1 MSVAKDYFQALKSVL
16 KIEMSEDAKIYEE
29 ELAKQSIQERK
40 EIGITW
46 YPLFIKAEYY
56 GFAERLHIE
65 VERKYESDTP
75 NVFYSGDKVRI
86 FSNQQHNNSREDFID
101 GIITASGGNQ
111 ATIQLMKDEAPEWL
125 SDGKIGMDKLF
136 DKHSYE
142 TMLSTLDYWAA
153 DEGLTKDSIRLRNVV
168 LGETTATF
176 NTKESYTSPSK
187 LDNSQKQAWEKA
199 MQAQDIAIIHG
210 PPGTGKTTTIVEIVK
225 TLVEKGERVLVCA
238 SSNAAVDVLT
248 ERLADRGLP
257 VVRLGNPSKITEQNL
272 QYCLDR
278 QVVNHSQ
285 YGLIKELKK
294 RAEEFFRMANKYKRN
309 FDREEREQRKAILK
323 EAKNLRGQADEH
335 LQFLQQNVLVKNQ
348 VVTCTPVVSMHR
360 EIGKEKFDTL
370 IFDEAG
376 QTLEPM
382 CWIPIQ
388 KVKKVVLAGD
398 HLQLPPTVKSEEA
411 AKKGLAISMLEK
423 LMPLSG
429 ISEMLSIQYRM
440 NEKIMQFPSQWF
452 YNNKLEAHVS
462 VKDHK
467 LDEDAV
473 VQFIDTAGT
482 GYEEELVGAPFGI
495 RNKQEADLVLNI
507 LGTITESNKNA
518 SIGIISPYKLQIQY
532 LREQLIERKLPSKF
546 IQVQTVDGF
555 QGQEKDIIIISL
567 VRSNGKQEIG
577 FLKDLRRMN
586 VAITRARKK
595 LIVVGDSSTLASSKF
610 YTGFQEYIELHNGY
624 HSAWEYM
631 N

>member
-1 MSVAKDYFQALKSVL
+1 MSVAKEYFQEIKKLL
-16 KIEMSEDAKIYEE
+16 KIEMTEDAKIYEE

-40 EIGITW
+40 ELGITW
-46 YPLFIKAEYY
+46 YPLFIKSEYY

-75 NVFYSGDKVRI
+75 NIFYSGDKVRV
-86 FSNQQHNNSREDFID
+86 FSNHQHSNNQEDFID
-101 GIITASGGNQ
+101 GIITASAGNLV
-111 ATIQLMKDEAPEWL
+111 TIQLMKDESPDWL

-153 DEGLTKDSIRLRNVV
+153 DNGLSKDSIRLREVI
-168 LGETTATF
+168 LGEKEASF
-176 NTKESYTSPSK
+176 NTKDTYTIPQK
-187 LDNSQKQAWEKA
+187 LDGSQQKAWEKA
-199 MQAQDIAIIHG
+199 IQAQDIAVIHG
-210 PPGTGKTTTIVEIVK
+210 PPGTGKTTTIVEIVH

-248 ERLADRGLP
+248 ERIAARGLP

-278 QVVNHSQ
+278 QVTNHAQ
-285 YGLIKELKK
+285 FGLVKELKK

-323 EAKNLRGQADEH
+323 EARSLRGQADDQ

-348 VVTCTPVVSMHR
+348 VITCTPVVSMHR

-376 QTLEPM
+376 QTMEPM

-388 KVKKVVLAGD
+388 KVRKVILAGD
-398 HLQLPPTVKSEEA
+398 HLQLPPTVKSDEA
-411 AKKGLAISMLEK
+411 SRKGLSISLLEK
-423 LMPLSG
+423 LMPLTG
-429 ISEMLSIQYRM
+429 ISEMLAIQYRM

-452 YNNKLEAHVS
+452 YDNKLEAHGS
-462 VKDHK
+462 VKDHR
-467 LDEDAV
+467 LDEESI
-473 VQFIDTAGT
+473 VQFVDTAGT
-482 GYEEELVGAPFGI
+482 GYEEELLNAPFGI
-495 RNKQEADLVLNI
+495 RNKQEADLVLTLLPGI
-507 LGTITESNKNA
+507 VAANKQA

-532 LREQLIERKLPSKF
+532 LREQLAEQGIASKN

-567 VRSNGKQEIG
+567 VRSNSKQEIG

-595 LIVVGDSSTLASSKF
+595 LIIVGDSSTLTSSKF
-610 YTGFQEYIELHNGY
+610 YSGLQEYIESHDGY
-624 HSAWEYM
+624 HSAWEYIS
-631 N
+631 

>member
-1 MSVAKDYFQALKSVL
+1 MGTAKDYFQALKNVL
-16 KIEMSEDAKIYEE
+16 KIEMNEDAKIYEE
-29 ELAKQSIQERK
+29 ELSKQSIQERK

-56 GFAERLHIE
+56 GFVERLHIE
-65 VERKYESDTP
+65 VERKYEFDTP

-86 FSNQQHNNSREDFID
+86 FSNQQHNNAKEDFID
-101 GIITASGGNQ
+101 GVITASGGNQ
-111 ATIQLMKDEAPEWL
+111 VTIQLMKDEAPDWL

-142 TMLSTLDYWAA
+142 TMLSTLDYWAG
-153 DEGLTKDSIRLRNVV
+153 DDKLTKDSVRLRDVI
-168 LGETTATF
+168 LGEKVATF
-176 NTKESYTSPSK
+176 NKKDESLAPEK
-187 LDNSQKQAWEKA
+187 LDVSQKKAWEKA
-199 MQAQDIAIIHG
+199 IQAQDIAIIHG
-210 PPGTGKTTTIVEIVK
+210 PPGTGKTTTIVEIIN

-248 ERLADRGLP
+248 ERIADRGIP

-278 QVVNHSQ
+278 QVINHSQ
-285 YGLIKELKK
+285 FGLVKELKK

-323 EAKNLRGQADEH
+323 EARNLRGQADDQLH
-335 LQFLQQNVLVKNQ
+335 FLQQNVLVKNQ

-388 KVKKVVLAGD
+388 KVKKVILAGD
-398 HLQLPPTVKSEEA
+398 HLQLPPTVKSDEA
-411 AKKGLAISMLEK
+411 TKKGLAISLLEK
-423 LMPLSG
+423 LMPIES
-429 ISEMLSIQYRM
+429 ISEMLAIQYRM
-440 NEKIMQFPSQWF
+440 NTNIMQFPSQWF
-452 YNNKLEAHVS
+452 YENKLKAHDS
-462 VKDHK
+462 VKDHQ
-467 LDEDAV
+467 LDDSI

-482 GYEEELVGAPFGI
+482 GYEEELVGAPYGI
-495 RNKQEADLVLNI
+495 RNKQEADLVLII
-507 LGTITESNKNA
+507 LRSIIDEHKTA
-518 SIGIISPYKLQIQY
+518 SVGIISPYKLQIQY
-532 LREQLIERKLPSKF
+532 LREQLMEQNLASKN

-555 QGQEKDIIIISL
+555 QGQEKDVIIISL

-595 LIVVGDSSTLASSKF
+595 LIVIGDSSTLASSKF
-610 YTGFQEYIELHNGY
+610 YVSFQEYIEVHAGY
-624 HSAWEYM
+624 HSAWEYIS
-631 N
+631 

>member
-1 MSVAKDYFQALKSVL
+1 MSRAKEYFQGIKSVL
-16 KIEMSEDAKIYEE
+16 KIEMQEDAKIYEE

-40 EIGITW
+40 EVGITW
-46 YPLFIKAEYY
+46 YPLFIKSEYY

-75 NVFYSGDKVRI
+75 NIFYPGDKVRV
-86 FSNQQHNNSREDFID
+86 FSNQQHNNADEDFID
-101 GIITASGGNQ
+101 GVITASGGNLV
-111 ATIQLMKDEAPEWL
+111 TIQLMKDEAPEWL

-142 TMLSTLDYWAA
+142 TMLSTLDYWAS
-153 DEGLTKDSIRLRNVV
+153 DEGLTKDSIRLRDVI
-168 LGETTATF
+168 LGEKTASF
-176 NTKESYTSPSK
+176 NTKEIYSIPEK
-187 LDNSQKQAWEKA
+187 LDLTQKKAWGKA
-199 MQAQDIAIIHG
+199 VQAQDIAIIHG

-225 TLVEKGERVLVCA
+225 TLIEKGERVLVCA

-248 ERLADRGLP
+248 ERLAARGLP

-278 QVVNHSQ
+278 QVVNHAQ
-285 YGLIKELKK
+285 FGLVKELKK

-323 EAKNLRGQADEH
+323 EARNLRGQADDH
-335 LQFLQQNVLVKNQ
+335 LHFLQQNVLVKNQ

-370 IFDEAG
+370 IFDESG
-376 QTLEPM
+376 QTMEPM

-388 KVKKVVLAGD
+388 KVKKVILAGD
-398 HLQLPPTVKSEEA
+398 HLQLPPTVKSDEA
-411 AKKGLAISMLEK
+411 AKKGLAISLLEK

-429 ISEMLSIQYRM
+429 ISEMLAIQYRM
-440 NEKIMQFPSQWF
+440 NDKIMQFPSQWF
-452 YNNKLEAHVS
+452 YDNKLESHGS
-462 VKDHK
+462 VKDHAF
-467 LDEDAV
+467 DEDV

-495 RNKQEADLVLNI
+495 RNKQEADLVITLLNSVA
-507 LGTITESNKNA
+507 ESNKQA

-532 LREQLIERKLPSKF
+532 IREQISELKITSKN

-595 LIVVGDSSTLASSKF
+595 LIVVGDSSTLSSSKF
-610 YTGFQEYIELHNGY
+610 YSGFQEYIESHNGY
-624 HSAWEYM
+624 HSAWEYIS
-631 N
+631 

>member
-1 MSVAKDYFQALKSVL
+1 MGVAKEYFLSLKNVL
-16 KIEMSEDAKIYEE
+16 KIEMNEDAKIYEE
-29 ELAKQSIQERK
+29 ELSKQSIQERK

-65 VERKYESDTP
+65 VERKYEFDTP

-86 FSNQQHNNSREDFID
+86 FSNAQHSNSKEDFID
-101 GIITASGGNQ
+101 GVITASGGNQ
-111 ATIQLMKDEAPEWL
+111 VTIQLMKDEAPDWL

-142 TMLSTLDYWAA
+142 TMLSTLDYWAG
-153 DEGLTKDSIRLRNVV
+153 DEGLTKDSVRLRDVV
-168 LGETTATF
+168 LGEKEASF
-176 NTKESYTSPSK
+176 NKKDAFTVPEK
-187 LDNSQKQAWEKA
+187 LDVSQKKAWEKA
-199 MQAQDIAIIHG
+199 VQAQDIAIIHG

-248 ERLADRGLP
+248 ERIANRGIP

-278 QVVNHSQ
+278 QVTNHSQ
-285 YGLIKELKK
+285 FGLVKELKK

-323 EAKNLRGQADEH
+323 EARNLRGQADDH
-335 LQFLQQNVLVKNQ
+335 LHFLQQNVLVKNQ

-382 CWIPIQ
+382 CWIPMQ
-388 KVKKVVLAGD
+388 KVKKVILAGD
-398 HLQLPPTVKSEEA
+398 HLQLPPTVKSDDA
-411 AKKGLAISMLEK
+411 AKKGLAISLLEK
-423 LMPLSG
+423 LMPLES
-429 ISEMLSIQYRM
+429 ISEMLAIQYRM
-440 NEKIMQFPSQWF
+440 NAKIMQFPSQWF
-452 YNNKLEAHVS
+452 YENKLEAHSS
-462 VKDHK
+462 VKDHQ
-467 LDEDAV
+467 LDEAI

-482 GYEEELVGAPFGI
+482 GYEEELVGAPYGI
-495 RNKQEADLVLNI
+495 QNKQEADLVLTVLRSI
-507 LGTITESNKNA
+507 VDEHKNA

-532 LREQLIERKLPSKF
+532 LREQLIEQQLSSKN

-595 LIVVGDSSTLASSKF
+595 LIVVGDSSTLSASKF
-610 YTGFQEYIELHNGY
+610 YAGFQEYVELHDGY
-624 HSAWEYM
+624 HSAWEYIS
-631 N
+631 

>member
-1 MSVAKDYFQALKSVL
+1 MSKAKEYFQGIKSTL

-46 YPLFIKAEYY
+46 YPLFIKSEYY

-75 NVFYSGDKVRI
+75 NIFYSGDKVRV
-86 FSNQQHNNSREDFID
+86 FSNQQHNNAREDFID
-101 GIITASGGNQ
+101 GVITASAGNLV
-111 ATIQLMKDEAPEWL
+111 TIQLMKDEAPEWL

-142 TMLSTLDYWAA
+142 TMLSTLDYWSA
-153 DEGLTKDSIRLRNVV
+153 DDGLTKDSIRLRDVI
-168 LGETTATF
+168 LGEKEASF
-176 NTKESYTSPSK
+176 NTKEIFAAPEK
-187 LDNSQKQAWEKA
+187 LDPTQKKAWQKAVQAN
-199 MQAQDIAIIHG
+199 DIAIIHG

-248 ERLADRGLP
+248 ERLATRGLP

-278 QVVNHSQ
+278 QVINHSQ
-285 YGLIKELKK
+285 FGLVKELKK

-323 EAKNLRGQADEH
+323 EARNLRGQADDQLH
-335 LQFLQQNVLVKNQ
+335 FLQQNVLVKNQ

-370 IFDEAG
+370 IFDESG
-376 QTLEPM
+376 QTMEPM

-411 AKKGLAISMLEK
+411 AKKGLAISLLEK
-423 LMPLSG
+423 LMPLPG
-429 ISEMLSIQYRM
+429 ISEMLAIQYRM

-452 YNNKLEAHVS
+452 YDNKLEAHSS
-462 VKDHK
+462 VKDHAF
-467 LDEDAV
+467 DDHSV
-473 VQFIDTAGT
+473 VEFIDTAGT

-495 RNKQEADLVLNI
+495 RNTQEADLLITI
-507 LGTITESNKNA
+507 LTEIEASSKQA
-518 SIGIISPYKLQIQY
+518 SIGIISPYKLQVQY
-532 LREQLIERKLPSKF
+532 IREQLLEHKTGAKN

-595 LIVVGDSSTLASSKF
+595 LIVIGDSSTLSSSKF
-610 YTGFQEYIELHNGY
+610 YSGFQEYIESHNGY
-624 HSAWEYM
+624 HSAWEYIS
-631 N
+631 

>member
-1 MSVAKDYFQALKSVL
+1 
-16 KIEMSEDAKIYEE
+16 MSEDAKIYEE

-40 EIGITW
+40 ELGITW
-46 YPLFIKAEYY
+46 YPLFIKSEYY

-65 VERKYESDTP
+65 VERKYEADTP
-75 NVFYSGDKVRI
+75 NIFYSGDKVRI
-86 FSNQQHNNSREDFID
+86 FSNQQHNTKEDFID
-101 GIITASGGNQ
+101 GVITASAGNLV
-111 ATIQLMKDEAPEWL
+111 TVQLMKDEAPDWL

-142 TMLSTLDYWAA
+142 TMLSTLDYWAS
-153 DEGLTKDSIRLRNVV
+153 DDGLTKDSIRLRDVI
-168 LGETTATF
+168 LGEKTASF
-176 NTKESYTSPSK
+176 NTKENYAAPDK
-187 LDNSQKQAWEKA
+187 LDITQKKAWEKA
-199 MQAQDIAIIHG
+199 IQAQDVAIIHG

-225 TLVEKGERVLVCA
+225 TLIEKGERVLVCA

-248 ERLADRGLP
+248 ERLAARGLP

-278 QVVNHSQ
+278 QVVNHEQ
-285 YGLIKELKK
+285 FGLVKELKK

-323 EAKNLRGQADEH
+323 EARNLRGQADDH
-335 LQFLQQNVLVKNQ
+335 LHFLQQNVLVKNQ

-370 IFDEAG
+370 IFDESG
-376 QTLEPM
+376 QTMEPM

-388 KVKKVVLAGD
+388 KVKKVILAGD
-398 HLQLPPTVKSEEA
+398 HLQLPPTVKSDEA
-411 AKKGLAISMLEK
+411 AKKGLAISLLEK
-423 LMPLSG
+423 LMPLPG
-429 ISEMLSIQYRM
+429 ISEMLAIQYRM

-452 YNNKLEAHVS
+452 YDNKLEAHGS
-462 VKDHK
+462 VKDHAF
-467 LDEDAV
+467 DDDV
-473 VQFIDTAGT
+473 IQFIDTAGT

-495 RNKQEADLVLNI
+495 RNKQEADLVLAI
-507 LGTITESNKNA
+507 LNNVAELNKQA

-532 LREQLIERKLPSKF
+532 IREQLIEQKITSKN

-595 LIVVGDSSTLASSKF
+595 LIVIGDSSTLSSSKF
-610 YTGFQEYIELHNGY
+610 YAGFQEYIESHNGY
-624 HSAWEYM
+624 HSAWEYIS
-631 N
+631 

>member
-1 MSVAKDYFQALKSVL
+1 MSIAKEYFQTLKNVL
-16 KIEMSEDAKIYEE
+16 KIEMNEDAKIYEE
-29 ELAKQSIQERK
+29 ELSKQSIQERK

-46 YPLFIKAEYY
+46 YPLFIKSEYY

-65 VERKYESDTP
+65 VERKYEFDTP

-86 FSNQQHNNSREDFID
+86 FSNHQHSNSKEDFVD
-101 GIITASGGNQ
+101 GVITASGGNQ
-111 ATIQLMKDEAPEWL
+111 VTVQLMKDEAPDWL

-142 TMLSTLDYWAA
+142 TMLSTLDYWGG
-153 DEGLTKDSIRLRNVV
+153 EQGLTKDSVRLRDVI
-168 LGETTATF
+168 LGE
-176 NTKESYTSPSK
+176 KEADFDEKEDYPVPST
-187 LDNSQKQAWEKA
+187 LDDSQKKAWLKAIQAK
-199 MQAQDIAIIHG
+199 DIAIIHG

-248 ERLADRGLP
+248 ERIANRGIP

-272 QYCLDR
+272 QYCLER
-278 QVVNHSQ
+278 QVTTHAQ
-285 YGLIKELKK
+285 FGLVKELKK

-323 EAKNLRGQADEH
+323 EAKNLRGQADDH

-360 EIGKEKFDTL
+360 EIGKDKFDTL

-388 KVKKVVLAGD
+388 KVKKVILAGD
-398 HLQLPPTVKSEEA
+398 HLQLPPTVKSEDA
-411 AKKGLAISMLEK
+411 AKKGLAISLLEK
-423 LMPLSG
+423 LMPIES
-429 ISEMLSIQYRM
+429 ISEMLAIQYRM
-440 NEKIMQFPSQWF
+440 NTKIMQFPSQWF
-452 YNNKLEAHVS
+452 YENKLEAHAS
-462 VKDHK
+462 VKDHQ
-467 LDEDAV
+467 LDEAV

-495 RNKQEADLVLNI
+495 RNKQEADLVLTI
-507 LGTITESNKNA
+507 LQSIVNEYKHA

-532 LREQLIERKLPSKF
+532 LREQLIEQSITSKN

-595 LIVVGDSSTLASSKF
+595 LIVIGDSSTLSTSKF
-610 YTGFQEYIELHNGY
+610 YAGFQEYVEMHDGY
-624 HSAWEYM
+624 HSAWEYIS
-631 N
+631 

>member
-1 MSVAKDYFQALKSVL
+1 MSVAKEYFQTLKNVL
-16 KIEMSEDAKIYEE
+16 KIEMNEDAKIYEE
-29 ELAKQSIQERK
+29 ELSKQSIQERK

-46 YPLFIKAEYY
+46 YPLFIKSEYY

-65 VERKYESDTP
+65 VERKYEFDTP
-75 NVFYSGDKVRI
+75 NVFYSGDKVRV
-86 FSNQQHNNSREDFID
+86 FSNQQHNNAKEDFID
-101 GIITASGGNQ
+101 GVITASGGNQ
-111 ATIQLMKDEAPEWL
+111 VTIQLMKDEAPDWL

-142 TMLSTLDYWAA
+142 TMLTTLDYWAG
-153 DEGLTKDSIRLRNVV
+153 DDKLTKDSVRLRDVI
-168 LGETTATF
+168 LGEKIAVF
-176 NTKESYTSPSK
+176 NKKDEVSAPEK
-187 LDNSQKQAWEKA
+187 LDTTQKQAWQKA
-199 MQAQDIAIIHG
+199 IQAQDIAIIHG

-248 ERLADRGLP
+248 ERIANKGIP

-285 YGLIKELKK
+285 FGLVKELKK

-323 EAKNLRGQADEH
+323 EARNLRGQADDH
-335 LQFLQQNVLVKNQ
+335 LHFLQQNVLVKNQ

-382 CWIPIQ
+382 CWIPMQ

-398 HLQLPPTVKSEEA
+398 HLQLPPTVKSEDA
-411 AKKGLAISMLEK
+411 AKKGLAISLLEK
-423 LMPLSG
+423 LMPLES
-429 ISEMLSIQYRM
+429 ISEMLAIQYRM
-440 NEKIMQFPSQWF
+440 NTKIMQFPSQWF
-452 YNNKLEAHVS
+452 YENKLEAHNS

-467 LDEDAV
+467 LDDAI

-482 GYEEELVGAPFGI
+482 GYEEELVGAPYGI
-495 RNKQEADLVLNI
+495 RNKQEADLVLTLLRSI
-507 LGTITESNKNA
+507 VDEHQNA

-532 LREQLIERKLPSKF
+532 LREQLIEQGLGSKN

-595 LIVVGDSSTLASSKF
+595 LIVIGDSSTLSASKF
-610 YTGFQEYIELHNGY
+610 YAGFQEYVELHDGY
-624 HSAWEYM
+624 HSAWEYIS
-631 N
+631 

>member
-1 MSVAKDYFQALKSVL
+1 MGVAKEYFQALKNVL
-16 KIEMSEDAKIYEE
+16 KIEMNEDAKIYEE
-29 ELAKQSIQERK
+29 ELSKQSIQERK
-40 EIGITW
+40 EVGITW

-65 VERKYESDTP
+65 VERKYEFDTP

-86 FSNQQHNNSREDFID
+86 FSNAQHSNSKEDFID
-101 GIITASGGNQ
+101 GVITASGGNQ
-111 ATIQLMKDEAPEWL
+111 VTVQLMKDEAPDWL

-142 TMLSTLDYWAA
+142 TMLSTLDYWAG
-153 DEGLTKDSIRLRNVV
+153 DEGLTKDSVRLRDVI
-168 LGETTATF
+168 LGEKEATF
-176 NTKESYTSPSK
+176 NKKDAYTIPEK
-187 LDNSQKQAWEKA
+187 LDGSQKKAWEKA
-199 MQAQDIAIIHG
+199 VQAQDIAIIHG

-238 SSNAAVDVLT
+238 SSNAAIDVLT
-248 ERLADRGLP
+248 ERIADRGIS

-278 QVVNHSQ
+278 QVTNHSQ
-285 YGLIKELKK
+285 FGLVKELKK

-323 EAKNLRGQADEH
+323 EARNLRGQADDH
-335 LQFLQQNVLVKNQ
+335 LYFLQQNVLVKNQ

-382 CWIPIQ
+382 CWIPMQ
-388 KVKKVVLAGD
+388 KVKKVILAGD
-398 HLQLPPTVKSEEA
+398 HLQLPPTVKSDDA
-411 AKKGLAISMLEK
+411 AKKGLAISLLEK
-423 LMPLSG
+423 LMPLES
-429 ISEMLSIQYRM
+429 ISEMLAIQYRM
-440 NEKIMQFPSQWF
+440 NAKIMQFPSQWF
-452 YNNKLEAHVS
+452 YENKLEAHSS
-462 VKDHK
+462 VKDHQ
-467 LDEDAV
+467 LDDAI

-482 GYEEELVGAPFGI
+482 GYEEELVGAPYGI
-495 RNKQEADLVLNI
+495 QNKQEADLVLTVLRSI
-507 LGTITESNKNA
+507 VGEHATA
-518 SIGIISPYKLQIQY
+518 SVGIISPYKLQIQY
-532 LREQLIERKLPSKF
+532 LREQLIEQQLGSKN

-595 LIVVGDSSTLASSKF
+595 LIVIGDSSTLSASKF
-610 YTGFQEYIELHNGY
+610 YAGFQEYVELHDGY
-624 HSAWEYM
+624 HSAWEYIS
-631 N
+631 

>member
-1 MSVAKDYFQALKSVL
+1 MGSAKEYFQGIKSVL
-16 KIEMSEDAKIYEE
+16 KIEMNEDARIYEE
-29 ELAKQSIQERK
+29 ELVKQSIQERK

-65 VERKYESDTP
+65 VERKYEFDTP
-75 NVFYSGDKVRI
+75 NVFYSGDKVRV
-86 FSNQQHNNSREDFID
+86 FSNAQHSNSKEDFID
-101 GIITASGGNQ
+101 GVITASGGNQ
-111 ATIQLMKDEAPEWL
+111 VTIQLMKDEAPEWL
-125 SDGKIGMDKLF
+125 SDGKIGMDKMF

-142 TMLSTLDYWAA
+142 TMLSTLDYWAS
-153 DEGLTKDSIRLRNVV
+153 DDGLTKDSIRLRDVI
-168 LGETTATF
+168 LGEKAASF
-176 NTKESYTSPSK
+176 NTKDMYTIPEK
-187 LDNSQKQAWEKA
+187 LDSSQKKAWEKA
-199 MQAQDIAIIHG
+199 VQAQDIAIIHG

-225 TLVEKGERVLVCA
+225 TLVDKGERVLVCA

-248 ERLADRGLP
+248 ERLALKGIP

-278 QVVNHSQ
+278 QVVNHAQ
-285 YGLIKELKK
+285 FGLVKELKK

-323 EAKNLRGQADEH
+323 EARNLRGQADDH
-335 LQFLQQNVLVKNQ
+335 LHFLQQNVLVKNQ

-360 EIGKEKFDTL
+360 EIGKDKFDTL

-382 CWIPIQ
+382 CWIPMQ
-388 KVKKVVLAGD
+388 KVKKVILAGD

-411 AKKGLAISMLEK
+411 AKKGLALSLLEK
-423 LMPLSG
+423 LMPLPS
-429 ISEMLSIQYRM
+429 ISEMLAIQYRM

-452 YNNKLEAHVS
+452 YDNKLEAHGS
-462 VKDHK
+462 VKDHRF
-467 LDEDAV
+467 DEDAI

-482 GYEEELVGAPFGI
+482 GYEEELVGAPYGI
-495 RNKQEADLVLNI
+495 QNKQEADLVLTVLTGI
-507 LGTITESNKNA
+507 VELHKNA

-532 LREQLIERKLPSKF
+532 IREKLIEQKIASKN

-595 LIVVGDSSTLASSKF
+595 LIIVGDSSTLAASKF
-610 YTGFQEYIELHNGY
+610 YSGFQEYIESHNGY
-624 HSAWEYM
+624 HSAWEYIS
-631 N
+631 

>member
-1 MSVAKDYFQALKSVL
+1 MSAAKEYFQSLKNVL
-16 KIEMSEDAKIYEE
+16 KIEMNEDAKIYEE
-29 ELAKQSIQERK
+29 ELSKQSIQERK

-65 VERKYESDTP
+65 VERKYEFDTP
-75 NVFYSGDKVRI
+75 NVFYSGDKVRV
-86 FSNQQHNNSREDFID
+86 FSNHQHSNSKEDFID
-101 GIITASGGNQ
+101 GVITASGGNQ
-111 ATIQLMKDEAPEWL
+111 LTIQLMKDEAPDWL
-125 SDGKIGMDKLF
+125 SDGKIGVDKLF

-142 TMLSTLDYWAA
+142 TMLSTLDYWGGE
-153 DEGLTKDSIRLRNVV
+153 EGVTKDSIRLRDVI
-168 LGETTATF
+168 LGEKIAVF
-176 NTKESYTSPSK
+176 SKKDEYVVPEK
-187 LDNSQKQAWEKA
+187 LDPSQKKAWEKA
-199 MQAQDIAIIHG
+199 VYAQDAAVIHG

-248 ERLADRGLP
+248 ERIANRGIP

-278 QVVNHSQ
+278 QVTSHPQ
-285 YGLIKELKK
+285 FGLVKELKK

-323 EAKNLRGQADEH
+323 EARNLRGQADDQ

-382 CWIPIQ
+382 CWIPMQ
-388 KVKKVVLAGD
+388 KVKKVILAGD
-398 HLQLPPTVKSEEA
+398 HLQLPPTVKSEDA
-411 AKKGLAISMLEK
+411 AKKGLSISLLEK
-423 LMPLSG
+423 LMPLES
-429 ISEMLSIQYRM
+429 ISEMLAIQYRM
-440 NEKIMQFPSQWF
+440 NSKIMQFPSQWF
-452 YNNKLEAHVS
+452 YENKLEAHNS
-462 VKDHK
+462 VKDHQ
-467 LDEDAV
+467 LDDAI

-495 RNKQEADLVLNI
+495 RNKQEADLVLTVLRI
-507 LGTITESNKNA
+507 VTEEHKNA

-532 LREQLIERKLPSKF
+532 LREQLIEHQLNSKN

-555 QGQEKDIIIISL
+555 QGQEKDIILISL

-595 LIVVGDSSTLASSKF
+595 LIVVGDSATLSASKF
-610 YTGFQEYIELHNGY
+610 YSGFQEYVESHDGY
-624 HSAWEYM
+624 HSAWEYI

>member
-1 MSVAKDYFQALKSVL
+1 MSVAKEYFQGIKSVL

-40 EIGITW
+40 ELGITW
-46 YPLFIKAEYY
+46 YPLFIKSEYY

-65 VERKYESDTP
+65 VERKYEADTP
-75 NVFYSGDKVRI
+75 NIFYSGDKVRI
-86 FSNQQHNNSREDFID
+86 FSNQQHNTKEDFID
-101 GIITASGGNQ
+101 GVITASAGNLV
-111 ATIQLMKDEAPEWL
+111 TVQLMKDEAPDWL

-142 TMLSTLDYWAA
+142 TMLSTLDYWAS
-153 DEGLTKDSIRLRNVV
+153 DDGLTKDSIRLRDVI
-168 LGETTATF
+168 LGEKTASF
-176 NTKESYTSPSK
+176 NTKENYAAPDK
-187 LDNSQKQAWEKA
+187 LDITQKKAWEKA
-199 MQAQDIAIIHG
+199 IQAQDVAIIHG

-225 TLVEKGERVLVCA
+225 TLIEKGERVLVCA

-248 ERLADRGLP
+248 ERLAARGLP

-278 QVVNHSQ
+278 QVVNHEQ
-285 YGLIKELKK
+285 FGLVKELKK

-323 EAKNLRGQADEH
+323 EARNLRGQADDH
-335 LQFLQQNVLVKNQ
+335 LHFLQQNVLVKNQ

-370 IFDEAG
+370 IFDESG
-376 QTLEPM
+376 QTMEPM

-388 KVKKVVLAGD
+388 KVKKVILAGD
-398 HLQLPPTVKSEEA
+398 HLQLPPTVKSDEA
-411 AKKGLAISMLEK
+411 AKKGLAISLLEK
-423 LMPLSG
+423 LMPLPG
-429 ISEMLSIQYRM
+429 ISEMLAIQYRM

-452 YNNKLEAHVS
+452 YDNKLEAHGS
-462 VKDHK
+462 VKDHAF
-467 LDEDAV
+467 DDDV
-473 VQFIDTAGT
+473 IQFIDTAGT
-482 GYEEELVGAPFGI
+482 GYEEEPVGAPFGI
-495 RNKQEADLVLNI
+495 RNKQEADLVLAI
-507 LGTITESNKNA
+507 LNNVAELNKQA

-532 LREQLIERKLPSKF
+532 IREQLIEQKITSKN

-595 LIVVGDSSTLASSKF
+595 LIVIGDSSTLSSSKF
-610 YTGFQEYIELHNGY
+610 YAGFQEYIESHNGY
-624 HSAWEYM
+624 HSAWEYIS
-631 N
+631 

>member
-1 MSVAKDYFQALKSVL
+1 MSIAKEYFQALKSVL

-46 YPLFIKAEYY
+46 YPLFIKSEYY

-65 VERKYESDTP
+65 VERKYESDAP
-75 NVFYSGDKVRI
+75 NIFYSGDKVRI

-101 GIITASGGNQ
+101 GIITASGSNQ
-111 ATIQLMKDEAPEWL
+111 ATIQLMKDEAPDWL

-153 DEGLTKDSIRLRNVV
+153 DEGLSKDSIRLRNVI
-168 LGETTATF
+168 LGEATAVF
-176 NTKESYTSPSK
+176 NTKESYTPPQK
-187 LDNSQKQAWEKA
+187 LDSSQKQAWGKA
-199 MQAQDIAIIHG
+199 IQAQDIAIIHG

-248 ERLADRGLP
+248 ERLADAGLP

-278 QVVNHSQ
+278 QVVNHAQ

-323 EAKNLRGQADEH
+323 EAKNLRGQADDH
-335 LQFLQQNVLVKNQ
+335 LHFLQQNVLVKNQ

-388 KVKKVVLAGD
+388 KVKKVILAGD
-398 HLQLPPTVKSEEA
+398 HLQLPPTVKSDDA

-429 ISEMLSIQYRM
+429 ISEMLAVQYRM
-440 NEKIMQFPSQWF
+440 NEKIMSFPSQWF
-452 YNNKLEAHVS
+452 YDNKLEAHSS

-467 LDEDAV
+467 LDDDAV

-495 RNKQEADLVLNI
+495 RNIQEADLVLNV
-507 LGTITESNKNA
+507 LGGIIESNKNA

-532 LREQLIERKLPSKF
+532 IREQLIERRMLSKF

-555 QGQEKDIIIISL
+555 QGQEKDIILISL

-595 LIVVGDSSTLASSKF
+595 LVVIGDSSTLASSKF

-624 HSAWEYM
+624 HSAWEYI

>member
-1 MSVAKDYFQALKSVL
+1 MSVAKEYFQGIKSVL

-40 EIGITW
+40 ELGITW
-46 YPLFIKAEYY
+46 YPLFIKSEYY

-65 VERKYESDTP
+65 VERKYEADTP
-75 NVFYSGDKVRI
+75 NIFYSGDKVRI
-86 FSNQQHNNSREDFID
+86 FSNQQHNTKEDFID
-101 GIITASGGNQ
+101 GVITASAGNLV
-111 ATIQLMKDEAPEWL
+111 TVQLMKDEAPDWL

-142 TMLSTLDYWAA
+142 TMLSTLDYWAS
-153 DEGLTKDSIRLRNVV
+153 DDGLTKDSIRLRDVI
-168 LGETTATF
+168 LGEKTASF
-176 NTKESYTSPSK
+176 NTKENYAAPDK
-187 LDNSQKQAWEKA
+187 LDITQKKAWEKA
-199 MQAQDIAIIHG
+199 IQAQDVAIIHG

-225 TLVEKGERVLVCA
+225 TLIEKGERVLVCA

-248 ERLADRGLP
+248 ERLAARGLP

-278 QVVNHSQ
+278 QVVNHEQ
-285 YGLIKELKK
+285 FGLVKELKK

-323 EAKNLRGQADEH
+323 EARNLRGQADDH
-335 LQFLQQNVLVKNQ
+335 LHFLQQNVLVKNQ

-370 IFDEAG
+370 IFDESG
-376 QTLEPM
+376 QTMEPM

-388 KVKKVVLAGD
+388 KVKKVILAGD
-398 HLQLPPTVKSEEA
+398 HLQLPPTVKSDEA
-411 AKKGLAISMLEK
+411 AKKGLAISLLEK
-423 LMPLSG
+423 LMPLPG
-429 ISEMLSIQYRM
+429 ISEMLAIQYRM

-452 YNNKLEAHVS
+452 YDNKLEAHGS
-462 VKDHK
+462 VKDHAF
-467 LDEDAV
+467 DDDV
-473 VQFIDTAGT
+473 IQFIDTAGT

-495 RNKQEADLVLNI
+495 RNKQEADLVLAI
-507 LGTITESNKNA
+507 LNNVAELNKQA

-532 LREQLIERKLPSKF
+532 IREQLIEQKITSKN

-595 LIVVGDSSTLASSKF
+595 LIVIGDSSTLSSSKF
-610 YTGFQEYIELHNGY
+610 YAGFQEYIESHNGY
-624 HSAWEYM
+624 HSAWEYIS
-631 N
+631 

>member
-1 MSVAKDYFQALKSVL
+1 MSIAKEYFQALKNVL
-16 KIEMSEDAKIYEE
+16 KIEMNEDAKIYEE
-29 ELAKQSIQERK
+29 ELSKQSIQERK

-46 YPLFIKAEYY
+46 YPLFIKSEYY
-56 GFAERLHIE
+56 GFADRLHIE
-65 VERKYESDTP
+65 VERKYEFDTP

-86 FSNQQHNNSREDFID
+86 FSNQQHNNSKEDFID
-101 GIITASGGNQ
+101 GVITASGGNQ
-111 ATIQLMKDEAPEWL
+111 VTVQLMKDEAPDWL

-142 TMLSTLDYWAA
+142 TMLSTLDYWGGDA
-153 DEGLTKDSIRLRNVV
+153 GLTKESVHLRDVI
-168 LGETTATF
+168 LGEKIAIF
-176 NTKESYTSPSK
+176 NKKNEVTVPEK
-187 LDNSQKQAWEKA
+187 LDTSQRKAWEKA
-199 MQAQDIAIIHG
+199 IQAQDIAIIHG

-225 TLVEKGERVLVCA
+225 SLVEKGERVLVCA

-248 ERLADRGLP
+248 ERIANRGIP

-272 QYCLDR
+272 QYCLER
-278 QVVNHSQ
+278 QVTNHAQ
-285 YGLIKELKK
+285 FALVKELKK

-323 EAKNLRGQADEH
+323 EARNLRGQADDQLH
-335 LQFLQQNVLVKNQ
+335 FLQQNVLVKNQ

-382 CWIPIQ
+382 CWIPMQ
-388 KVKKVVLAGD
+388 KVKKVILAGD
-398 HLQLPPTVKSEEA
+398 HLQLPPTVKSEDA
-411 AKKGLAISMLEK
+411 AKKGLTVSLLEK
-423 LMPLSG
+423 LMPLES
-429 ISEMLSIQYRM
+429 ISEMLAIQYRM
-440 NEKIMQFPSQWF
+440 NSKIMQFPSQWF
-452 YNNKLEAHVS
+452 YENKLEAHSS
-462 VKDHK
+462 VKDHQ
-467 LDEDAV
+467 LDDAI

-482 GYEEELVGAPFGI
+482 GYEEELAGAPFGI
-495 RNKQEADLVLNI
+495 QNKQEADLVLTI
-507 LGTITESNKNA
+507 LRSIVDEHKHA
-518 SIGIISPYKLQIQY
+518 SVGIISPYKLQIQY
-532 LREQLIERKLPSKF
+532 LREQLIEQGISSKN

-595 LIVVGDSSTLASSKF
+595 LIVVGDSSTLSVSKF
-610 YTGFQEYIELHNGY
+610 YACFQEYVESHNGY
-624 HSAWEYM
+624 HSAWEYIS
-631 N
+631 

>member
-1 MSVAKDYFQALKSVL
+1 MSVAKEYFQALKSVL
-16 KIEMSEDAKIYEE
+16 KIEMNEDAKIYEE
-29 ELAKQSIQERK
+29 ELSKQSVQERK

-65 VERKYESDTP
+65 VERKYEFDTP

-86 FSNQQHNNSREDFID
+86 FSNQQHSNSKEDFID
-101 GIITASGGNQ
+101 GLITASGGNQ
-111 ATIQLMKDEAPEWL
+111 VTIQLMKDEAPDWL

-142 TMLSTLDYWAA
+142 TMLSTLDYWAG
-153 DEGLTKDSIRLRNVV
+153 DNGLTKDSIRLREVI
-168 LGETTATF
+168 LGEKEATF
-176 NTKESYTSPSK
+176 NKKDEAATPEK
-187 LDNSQKQAWEKA
+187 LDVSQKKAWEKA
-199 MQAQDIAIIHG
+199 IQAKDIAIIHG

-248 ERLADRGLP
+248 ERIANRGIP

-278 QVVNHSQ
+278 QVSNHLQ
-285 YGLIKELKK
+285 FGLVKELKK

-323 EAKNLRGQADEH
+323 EARNLRGQADDQLH
-335 LQFLQQNVLVKNQ
+335 FLQQNVLVKNQ

-376 QTLEPM
+376 QTMEPM

-388 KVKKVVLAGD
+388 KVKKVILAGD
-398 HLQLPPTVKSEEA
+398 HLQLPPTVKSEDA
-411 AKKGLAISMLEK
+411 IKKGLAISLLEK
-423 LMPLSG
+423 LMPIES
-429 ISEMLSIQYRM
+429 ISEMLAIQYRM
-440 NEKIMQFPSQWF
+440 NAKIMQFPSQWF
-452 YNNKLEAHVS
+452 YDNKLEAHSS

-467 LDEDAV
+467 LDDTII
-473 VQFIDTAGT
+473 QFIDTAGT
-482 GYEEELVGAPFGI
+482 GYEEELLGAPYGI
-495 RNKQEADLVLNI
+495 RNKQEADLLLTI
-507 LGTITESNKNA
+507 LRSIVDEHATA

-532 LREQLIERKLPSKF
+532 LREQLMEQNLVSKN

-595 LIVVGDSSTLASSKF
+595 LIVIGDSSTLSVSKF
-610 YTGFQEYIELHNGY
+610 YAGFQEYVESHDGY
-624 HSAWEYM
+624 HSAWEYIS
-631 N
+631 